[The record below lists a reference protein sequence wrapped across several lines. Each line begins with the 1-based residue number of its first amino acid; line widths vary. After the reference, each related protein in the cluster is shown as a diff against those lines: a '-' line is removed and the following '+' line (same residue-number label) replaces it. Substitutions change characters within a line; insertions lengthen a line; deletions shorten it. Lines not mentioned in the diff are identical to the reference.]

1 MLELVPGNNLL
12 IIVTTAP
19 ATTPDRHLSLAA
31 AANLLFSHRPPL
43 FPTMLFLMLFLIPI
57 LMRGHSMVKASG
69 RRTDGEEET
78 WPSYS
83 AFQPYPLRSR
93 AHILSMAIGR
103 FRA

>member
-1 MLELVPGNNLL
+1 MLEF
-12 IIVTTAP
+12 
-19 ATTPDRHLSLAA
+19 SLAA
-31 AANLLFSHRPPL
+31 AVNLLFSHRPPL
-43 FPTMLFLMLFLIPI
+43 SPPMLFLIPI